1 MKINQTS
8 LMERPAYKVNWF
20 NVCGLVLRTLLIH
33 ASMMAFYLVLVY
45 VDKAKVNLAVIASMF
60 SIAAFFTAFVFYLVF
75 NERLELKHYV
85 GMTLLTISI
94 AIIT

>member
-1 MKINQTS
+1 
-8 LMERPAYKVNWF
+8 MEGAAYRLNWF

-60 SIAAFFTAFVFYLVF
+60 SIAAFFTALVFYLVF
-75 NERLELKHYV
+75 NERLELKHCV
-85 GMTLLTISI
+85 GMTLLTIAI

>member
-1 MKINQTS
+1 
-8 LMERPAYKVNWF
+8 MEGAAYRLNWF

-45 VDKAKVNLAVIASMF
+45 VDKAKVNLAVISSMF
-60 SIAAFFTAFVFYLVF
+60 SIAAFFTALVFYLVF

-85 GMTLLTISI
+85 GMTLLTIAI

>member
-1 MKINQTS
+1 MDG
-8 LMERPAYKVNWF
+8 LAYRLNWF

-60 SIAAFFTAFVFYLVF
+60 SIAAFFTALVFYLVF

-85 GMTLLTISI
+85 GMTLLTIAI

>member
-1 MKINQTS
+1 MKGA
-8 LMERPAYKVNWF
+8 AYRLHWF

-33 ASMMAFYLVLVY
+33 ASMMAFYLVIVY

-60 SIAAFFTAFVFYLVF
+60 SIAAFFTALVFYLVF

-85 GMTLLTISI
+85 GMTLLTIAI

>member
-1 MKINQTS
+1 MDG
-8 LMERPAYKVNWF
+8 LVYRLNWF

-60 SIAAFFTAFVFYLVF
+60 SIAAFFTALVFYLVF

-85 GMTLLTISI
+85 GMTLLTIAI